1 MKTVPVERLCHPS
14 AEPCDFSRPGEGAGL
29 HLGFGSHRD
38 SAVPASSHI
47 TDIPG
52 HGASG
57 MFRDVC
63 KYYPFIDGKFRDRK
77 EPHHFTWVKT
87 MWTSV
92 FLVTFVCGTDRR
104 AGTRCEGRG
113 WGEAGGTG
121 SHCMRMDLGRQPT
134 ALGQTIHVKEP
145 KHVILAIMFFS
156 AFQKS

>member
-113 WGEAGGTG
+113 WGESETQLCHPLSKSLPRGEVGEGKEGLEIGVGT
-121 SHCMRMDLGRQPT
+121 QPCT
-134 ALGQTIHVKEP
+134 PQ
-145 KHVILAIMFFS
+145 
-156 AFQKS
+156 